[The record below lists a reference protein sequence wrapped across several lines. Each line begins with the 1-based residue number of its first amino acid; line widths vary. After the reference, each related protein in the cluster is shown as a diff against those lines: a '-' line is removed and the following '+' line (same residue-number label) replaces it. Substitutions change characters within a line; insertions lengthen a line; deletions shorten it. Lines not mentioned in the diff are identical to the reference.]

1 MSSTA
6 PIVNGGSS
14 KAPESVSGTTAIG
27 FTPQHKMTVQPP
39 RKEDLQKSYASV
51 VETDAN
57 PKGWYGG
64 MSRFSSGLC
73 SYIAFHTNT
82 HF

>member
-14 KAPESVSGTTAIG
+14 KAPESESGNTAIG
-27 FTPQHKMTVQPP
+27 FTPQLKMTVQKPK
-39 RKEDLQKSYASV
+39 KEDLQQSYASV

-64 MSRFSSGLC
+64 MSTFSFGVLFL
-73 SYIAFHTNT
+73 YHRPY
-82 HF
+82 